1 MNNKYNLYK
10 YVNGKNIIDRI
21 ISILDEDDI
30 NTDMEIEIINSIA
43 DFIQNNLQ
51 YDYLDS
57 FNKLADIVVN
67 IIENFNDES
76 IDLYVDKKNRID
88 KLIKSLSNLKEDFNS
103 IEVNLYFYGKD
114 KYNIIDRC
122 TNKNVIYIN
131 DINEYIHLNNEIK
144 NDQIKI
150 LIISEETVDSNL
162 DFNLYFNDVLY
173 YDKLMNAMFEISEK
187 IYYENY
193 DYNYLL
199 KSLEKCKCENIETLV
214 VGNSYPLTGID
225 SKLLSNKSENISIS
239 SQDLYYSYKLAK
251 EVINNN
257 ENIKRCIIGAGYY
270 LVNHDLSKCKSEY
283 SVNMVKYLYYPILKD
298 KHNSEKVDI
307 IEFLTLGKVLNN
319 DLIDYI
325 FNLEFLHKH
334 FIDLI
339 YRENNGYFNKNLRRE
354 MISILQGV
362 KLSDINED
370 EKYRLGEF
378 RASQHNDL
386 SKYTETKKEYNL
398 IFNDFINFLEEK
410 GVEPVIV
417 VFPTTKYY
425 SKFINET
432 YKDEFYKI
440 IDGIKEK
447 YTVKLVDFSKIDI
460 FEEDDFIDFDHM
472 SESGCIKITHE
483 LNKILN

>member
-10 YVNGKNIIDRI
+10 YISGKNVIDRI
-21 ISILDEDDI
+21 ISILNEENI

-43 DFIQNNLQ
+43 DFIQSNLQ
-51 YDYLDS
+51 YDYLES
-57 FNKLADIVVN
+57 FNKLADVVVN
-67 IIENFNDES
+67 IIENFNNES
-76 IDLYVDKKNRID
+76 IDLCIDKKNRID
-88 KLIKSLSNLKEDFNS
+88 NLIKALSNLKKDINS

-122 TNKNVIYIN
+122 TNKNIIYIN

-150 LIISEETVDSNL
+150 LIVSEETVDSNL
-162 DFNLYFNDVLY
+162 DFKLYFNDVLY
-173 YDKLMNAMFEISEK
+173 YDKLMNDMFEISEK

-193 DYNYLL
+193 DYNYLS
-199 KSLEKCKCENIETLV
+199 KTLERCKRENVETLV

-225 SKLLSNKSENISIS
+225 SKLLSNKSENLSIS

-257 ENIKRCIIGAGYY
+257 ESIRRCIIGAGYY
-270 LVNHDLSKCKSEY
+270 LVNHDLSKCKGEY
-283 SVNMVKYLYYPILKD
+283 STNMLKYLYYPILKD
-298 KHNSEKVDI
+298 KHNAESVDI
-307 IEFLTLGKVLNN
+307 IELSNLRKILNN
-319 DLIDYI
+319 DIINYI
-325 FNLEFLHKH
+325 FNLEFLDKH
-334 FIDLI
+334 FIDLL

-354 MISILQGV
+354 MISILRGV
-362 KLSDINED
+362 KLSSIIED
-370 EKYRLGEF
+370 EKYRLGEI
-378 RASQHNDL
+378 RANQHNDL
-386 SKYTETKKEYNL
+386 SKYTETKKEYNY

-425 SKFINET
+425 SKFINKT
-432 YKDEFYKI
+432 YEDEFYKI
-440 IDGIKEK
+440 IYGIKER
-447 YTVKLVDFSKIDI
+447 YTVKLVDFSKMDI

-472 SESGCIKITHE
+472 SEAGCIKITHE
-483 LNKILN
+483 LNKILD

>member
-10 YVNGKNIIDRI
+10 NIVGKNIIDSI
-21 ISILDEDDI
+21 ISILDEEDI
-30 NTDMEIEIINSIA
+30 NTDREIGIINSIA
-43 DFIQNNLQ
+43 DFIQNNIQ
-51 YDYLDS
+51 YEYLAS
-57 FNKLADIVVN
+57 FNKLANVIVN
-67 IIENFNDES
+67 IIEKFNNES
-76 IDLYVDKKNRID
+76 IDLCIDKKNRID
-88 KLIKSLSNLKEDFNS
+88 NLIKSLSNLKEDING

-114 KYNIIDRC
+114 KYNIINRC
-122 TNKNVIYIN
+122 TNKSFIYIN

-144 NDQIKI
+144 SDKVNI
-150 LIISEETVDSNL
+150 LIVSEETVDNNL

-173 YDKLMNAMFEISEK
+173 YDKLMNDMFVISEK

-193 DYNYLL
+193 NYNYLS
-199 KSLEKCKCENIETLV
+199 KTLEKCKCENIETLV

-225 SKLLSNKSENISIS
+225 SKSLLNKSENLSIS
-239 SQDLYYSYKLAK
+239 SQDLYYSYKLAE

-270 LVNHDLSKCKSEY
+270 LVNHDLSKCKSE
-283 SVNMVKYLYYPILKD
+283 SSTNMIKYLYYPILKD
-298 KHNSEKVDI
+298 KHNSEELDT
-307 IEFLTLGKVLNN
+307 IEISNLRNTLNN
-319 DLIDYI
+319 NLIEYI
-325 FNLEFLHKH
+325 FNLEFLDEH
-334 FIDLI
+334 FIDLL
-339 YRENNGYFNKNLRRE
+339 YRENNGYFNKNMSRE
-354 MISILQGV
+354 MISVLRGV
-362 KLSDINED
+362 KLSSIIED
-370 EKYRLGEF
+370 EKYRLGEI

-425 SKFINET
+425 SKFINKT
-432 YKDEFYKI
+432 YEDEFYKTI
-440 IDGIKEK
+440 YGIKEK

>member
-21 ISILDEDDI
+21 ISILNEDDI

-150 LIISEETVDSNL
+150 LIVSEETVDSNL

-225 SKLLSNKSENISIS
+225 SKLLSNKSENLSIS

-325 FNLEFLHKH
+325 FNLEYLHKY

-398 IFNDFINFLEEK
+398 IFNDFINFLEGK

>member
-1 MNNKYNLYK
+1 MNNQYNLHK
-10 YVNGKNIIDRI
+10 YLNGNNIIDRI
-21 ISILDEDDI
+21 ISILNEDDI

-43 DFIQNNLQ
+43 DFIQNNLH
-51 YDYLDS
+51 YDYLES
-57 FNKLADIVVN
+57 FNKLADVLVN
-67 IIENFNDES
+67 IIENFNDKS
-76 IDLYVDKKNRID
+76 IDLYVDKKNRIG

-150 LIISEETVDSNL
+150 LIVSEETVDSNL

-173 YDKLMNAMFEISEK
+173 YDKLMNAMFDISEK

-199 KSLEKCKCENIETLV
+199 KSLEKCKRENIETII

-225 SKLLSNKSENISIS
+225 SNFLSNKSENLSIS
-239 SQDLYYSYKLAK
+239 SQDLYYSYKLAE

-283 SVNMVKYLYYPILKD
+283 SINMVKCLYYPILKD
-298 KHNSEKVDI
+298 KHNSEKVDT
-307 IEFLTLGKVLNN
+307 IEFSNLRKTLNN
-319 DLIDYI
+319 NVIEYI
-325 FNLEFLHKH
+325 FNLEFFDKH
-334 FIDLI
+334 FIDLL

-354 MISILQGV
+354 MISILRGV
-362 KLSDINED
+362 KLSSISED
-370 EKYRLGEF
+370 EKYRLGEI

-386 SKYTETKKEYNL
+386 SKYTETKEEYNF

-425 SKFINET
+425 SKFINKT
-432 YKDEFYKI
+432 YEDEFYKTI
-440 IDGIKEK
+440 YGIKEK

-472 SESGCIKITHE
+472 SETGCIKITHE

>member
-10 YVNGKNIIDRI
+10 YINGNKILDRI
-21 ISILDEDDI
+21 ISILSEDNI
-30 NTDMEIEIINSIA
+30 STDMEIDIINSIA
-43 DFIQNNLQ
+43 DFIQSNLG
-51 YDYLDS
+51 YEHLDS
-57 FNKLADIVVN
+57 FNKLADAVVN
-67 IIENFNDES
+67 IIENFNNES
-76 IDLYVDKKNRID
+76 VDLYMDKKNRIET
-88 KLIKSLSNLKEDFNS
+88 LIKSLYNLKEDINS
-103 IEVNLYFYGKD
+103 IDVNLYFYGND

-122 TNKNVIYIN
+122 TNKSVIYIN

-150 LIISEETVDSNL
+150 LIVSEETVDSNL

-173 YDKLMNAMFEISEK
+173 YDKLMNDMFIISEK

-193 DYNYLL
+193 DYNYLS
-199 KSLEKCKCENIETLV
+199 KTLEKCKRENIDTLV

-225 SKLLSNKSENISIS
+225 SKLLSNKSENLSIS
-239 SQDLYYSYKLAK
+239 SQDLYYSYKLAEK
-251 EVINNN
+251 VINNN

-298 KHNSEKVDI
+298 KHNSDKVDI
-307 IEFLTLGKVLNN
+307 IEFSNLRKVLNN

-386 SKYTETKKEYNL
+386 SKYTETKKEYNC

-417 VFPTTKYY
+417 VFPSTKYY